1 MRRAGLNELFAR
13 LWNCRKW
20 GRNLHSNIVYG
31 AHRISFEFQ
40 TKQETAMKTIQK
52 SADKSINRTPRW
64 PILLGTILTIGV
76 SFVAKARAENG
87 DAEKLLKGMADY
99 VASQKTITVTFDS
112 DIEVITSNLQ
122 KIQFTSS
129 GQVQLSRPD
138 KLRATRTGGYRDVE
152 IVFDGKMLTVNN
164 KDGKDYAQIEAAGTA
179 EELIDVLR
187 EKHGVVAPG
196 ADLLLTNVFNVMM
209 ADVVEAAVI
218 GKGVIDG
225 VECDHLAFRNV
236 ETDWQIWIESGAKPI
251 PRKYVITSK
260 GIGEAPQYTLRI
272 KEWKT
277 DVPADAFAF
286 KPDPSA
292 KKIALGELGD
302 IDEVPQGTTNSRRQ
316 RNDPHI
322 DTLIPSLDRRPSSA
336 AQPCSGTVNCPLDP
350 HSSLVSS
357 AEARI
362 GRPLTPMSYAG
373 VARRTTR
380 RAVAVGARGS
390 RCGWSLLCSP
400 GNAPHVRKWSMLT
413 GGSLRSAR

>member
-1 MRRAGLNELFAR
+1 VNSTRRPTQKKVTELDVF
-13 LWNCRKW
+13 NGRKRDEKDASP
-20 GRNLHSNIVYG
+20 GRGVLVG
-31 AHRISFEFQ
+31 A
-40 TKQETAMKTIQK
+40 
-52 SADKSINRTPRW
+52 
-64 PILLGTILTIGV
+64 ILTMGV
-76 SFVAKARAENG
+76 SLVSPARAENG

-99 VASQKTITVTFDS
+99 VASQQTLAVTFDS
-112 DIEVITSNLQ
+112 DIEVITSHLQ

-187 EKHGVVAPG
+187 DKHGVVAPG
-196 ADLLLTNVFNVMM
+196 ADLLLSNVFDVMM
-209 ADVVEAAVI
+209 ADVVEATLI

-272 KEWKT
+272 KDWKT

-286 KPDPSA
+286 KPDPSF
-292 KKIALGELGD
+292 KKIAFGD
-302 IDEVPQGTTNSRRQ
+302 LSDMDEVPQGTT
-316 RNDPHI
+316 
-322 DTLIPSLDRRPSSA
+322 
-336 AQPCSGTVNCPLDP
+336 
-350 HSSLVSS
+350 
-357 AEARI
+357 
-362 GRPLTPMSYAG
+362 
-373 VARRTTR
+373 
-380 RAVAVGARGS
+380 
-390 RCGWSLLCSP
+390 
-400 GNAPHVRKWSMLT
+400 KT
-413 GGSLRSAR
+413 GDKK

>member
-1 MRRAGLNELFAR
+1 MKNTGRLIPRCGVLTGAMLMMSASLNSA
-13 LWNCRKW
+13 
-20 GRNLHSNIVYG
+20 SNAQG
-31 AHRISFEFQ
+31 A
-40 TKQETAMKTIQK
+40 
-52 SADKSINRTPRW
+52 
-64 PILLGTILTIGV
+64 
-76 SFVAKARAENG
+76 
-87 DAEKLLKGMADY
+87 DAETLLKGMADY
-99 VASQKTITVTFDS
+99 VSSQQALTVTYDS
-112 DIEVITSNLQ
+112 DVEVITSNLQ

-164 KDGKDYAQIEAAGTA
+164 KDGKDYAQIEVAGTA

-209 ADVVEAAVI
+209 NDVVEAAVI

-277 DVPADAFAF
+277 DVQVDAFAF
-286 KPDPSA
+286 KPDPSF
-292 KKIALGELGD
+292 KKIALGELSD
-302 IDEVPQGTTNSRRQ
+302 IDEVPQGTT
-316 RNDPHI
+316 
-322 DTLIPSLDRRPSSA
+322 
-336 AQPCSGTVNCPLDP
+336 
-350 HSSLVSS
+350 
-357 AEARI
+357 
-362 GRPLTPMSYAG
+362 
-373 VARRTTR
+373 
-380 RAVAVGARGS
+380 
-390 RCGWSLLCSP
+390 
-400 GNAPHVRKWSMLT
+400 KT
-413 GGSLRSAR
+413 GGKK

>member
-1 MRRAGLNELFAR
+1 MRFRR
-13 LWNCRKW
+13 LRPNR
-20 GRNLHSNIVYG
+20 S
-31 AHRISFEFQ
+31 A
-40 TKQETAMKTIQK
+40 AM
-52 SADKSINRTPRW
+52 ARW
-64 PILLGTILTIGV
+64 PVLLGTILTMGIALG
-76 SFVAKARAENG
+76 SQASAESG

-99 VASQKTITVTFDS
+99 VASQKALAVTYDS
-112 DIEVITSNLQ
+112 DIEVITSTLQ

-260 GIGEAPQYTLRI
+260 GIAEAPQYTLRI
-272 KEWKT
+272 KDWKT
-277 DVPADAFAF
+277 EVAADAFAF
-286 KPDPSA
+286 KPDPAS
-292 KKIALGELGD
+292 KKIAIGELGD
-302 IDEVPQGTTNSRRQ
+302 IDEVPQGTTK
-316 RNDPHI
+316 
-322 DTLIPSLDRRPSSA
+322 
-336 AQPCSGTVNCPLDP
+336 
-350 HSSLVSS
+350 
-357 AEARI
+357 
-362 GRPLTPMSYAG
+362 AG
-373 VARRTTR
+373 A
-380 RAVAVGARGS
+380 
-390 RCGWSLLCSP
+390 
-400 GNAPHVRKWSMLT
+400 KK
-413 GGSLRSAR
+413 

>member
-1 MRRAGLNELFAR
+1 MKDTQEIATQSIRAA
-13 LWNCRKW
+13 
-20 GRNLHSNIVYG
+20 
-31 AHRISFEFQ
+31 A
-40 TKQETAMKTIQK
+40 
-52 SADKSINRTPRW
+52 RW
-64 PILLGTILTIGV
+64 PVVLGTLLTV
-76 SFVAKARAENG
+76 SVSLMSPASAENG

-99 VASQKTITVTFDS
+99 VASQKALAVTYDS

-152 IVFDGKMLTVNN
+152 IVFDGKMLTINN
-164 KDGKDYAQIEAAGTA
+164 KDGKDYAQIEVAGTA

-209 ADVVEAAVI
+209 TDVVEATVI

-236 ETDWQIWIESGAKPI
+236 ETDWQIWIETGAKPI

-272 KEWKT
+272 KDWKT
-277 DVPADAFAF
+277 DVAGDAFAF

-292 KKIALGELGD
+292 KKIALDELGD
-302 IDEVPQGTTNSRRQ
+302 IDEVPQGTTKQ
-316 RNDPHI
+316 EKRNDPQH
-322 DTLIPSLDRRPSSA
+322 DRFVSSFDRHRARRRRAVVERTTAPRSA
-336 AQPCSGTVNCPLDP
+336 A
-350 HSSLVSS
+350 SLVSS
-357 AEARI
+357 ADARV

-373 VARRTTR
+373 VASDGPRG
-380 RAVAVGARGS
+380 RAVAVGAVATWSSGRGS
-390 RCGWSLLCSP
+390 P
-400 GNAPHVRKWSMLT
+400 N
-413 GGSLRSAR
+413 GGRAGLHAGRGCLRTDRHRLPVSSTIV

>member
-1 MRRAGLNELFAR
+1 MKKMHQVLP
-13 LWNCRKW
+13 
-20 GRNLHSNIVYG
+20 GRGVLVG
-31 AHRISFEFQ
+31 A
-40 TKQETAMKTIQK
+40 
-52 SADKSINRTPRW
+52 
-64 PILLGTILTIGV
+64 ILTMGV
-76 SFVAKARAENG
+76 SLVSPARAENG

-99 VASQKTITVTFDS
+99 VASQKTLAVTFDS
-112 DIEVITSNLQ
+112 DIEVITSHLQ

-187 EKHGVVAPG
+187 DKHGVVAPG
-196 ADLLLTNVFNVMM
+196 ADLLLSNVFDVMM
-209 ADVVEAAVI
+209 ADVVEATLI

-272 KEWKT
+272 KDWKT

-286 KPDPSA
+286 KPDPSF
-292 KKIALGELGD
+292 KKIALGDLSD
-302 IDEVPQGTTNSRRQ
+302 MDEVPQGTT
-316 RNDPHI
+316 
-322 DTLIPSLDRRPSSA
+322 
-336 AQPCSGTVNCPLDP
+336 
-350 HSSLVSS
+350 
-357 AEARI
+357 
-362 GRPLTPMSYAG
+362 
-373 VARRTTR
+373 
-380 RAVAVGARGS
+380 
-390 RCGWSLLCSP
+390 
-400 GNAPHVRKWSMLT
+400 KT
-413 GGSLRSAR
+413 GDKK